1 MLTKLVLR
9 IRERFHPLF
18 HLRKLRL
25 FRQAS
30 KFFDR
35 PIGIHFDGIN
45 HPVYV
50 SLSKNLSWVLSNGRA
65 GEEAE
70 RTNFLNIVGIGSFKT
85 LWDVGANIGL
95 YGFLFASA
103 VKDASV
109 LMFEP
114 DQANI
119 RLIKATIARSSIKS
133 VRLIEAAV
141 SDVTGNINFQLD
153 EVTGATGT
161 LNTGDSS
168 FIVRHHDTT
177 PTTVTVACVTLDGVA
192 NDVSLPPDFIKIDVE
207 GAELQ
212 VFSGADATI
221 KRYSPAIFFECDTNQ
236 DLVRA
241 HLLGQGYHLFDFET
255 MKESESVP
263 HNCLALH
270 GTHHARIIEVVRKSA
285 CRPKSTEH
293 DSRAEKLPKT
303 H

>member
-1 MLTKLVLR
+1 MLTKLVLA
-9 IRERFHPLF
+9 IRERYHPLF

-25 FRQAS
+25 FRQAT
-30 KFFDR
+30 KFLDR
-35 PIGIHFDGIN
+35 PIAIHFDGIN

-85 LWDVGANIGL
+85 LWDVGANVGL

-103 VKDASV
+103 VKDGSV

-114 DQANI
+114 DQANT
-119 RLIKATIARSSIKS
+119 RLIKATIARSSLKS
-133 VRLIEAAV
+133 VGLIEAAV

-161 LNTGDSS
+161 LNAADSS
-168 FIVRHHDTT
+168 FIVRHHDTM
-177 PTTVTVACVTLDGVA
+177 PTTVTVSCVTLDGIA

-207 GAELQ
+207 GAELR
-212 VFSGADATI
+212 VFWGADATI
-221 KRYSPAIFFECDTNQ
+221 KRYSPAIFFECDTDQ
-236 DLVRA
+236 GVIRT
-241 HLLGQGYHLFDFET
+241 HLLGRGYHLFDFET

-270 GTHHARIIEVVRKSA
+270 GTHHAKIIEAVRKSA
-285 CRPKSTEH
+285 CQSNSTEYG
-293 DSRAEKLPKT
+293 SRAEKLGKT